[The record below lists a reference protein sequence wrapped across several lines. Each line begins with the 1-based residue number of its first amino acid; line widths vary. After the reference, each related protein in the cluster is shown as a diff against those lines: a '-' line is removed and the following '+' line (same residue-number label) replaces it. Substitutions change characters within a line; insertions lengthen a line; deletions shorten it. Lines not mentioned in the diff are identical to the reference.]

1 MIHPTLSEYLQLVYQ
16 AGKIPT
22 TDLVRLLTTI
32 ANTTIQISQAVQ
44 QGAIVNLLGSA
55 GKQNIQGETQQTLDI
70 YANRI
75 ILSNC
80 EQLNILAGMA
90 SEEMEAPYIAP
101 TASPKNRYLLLFD
114 PLDGSSNIAINAP
127 IGSIFS
133 ILVKPSSYT
142 PTTVEDF
149 LQPGHQ
155 QIAACYALYG
165 PQTFFALTVG
175 HGTVGFTLDHQTNQF
190 ILTHP
195 TLNIPES
202 TTEFAI
208 NMSNQRHWSAPVQRY
223 IVELLSGQTGSRSKN
238 FNMRWVAAMVAD
250 VHRILMRGGVFAYPR
265 DQRNPDAL
273 GKLRLLYEA
282 NPMAFLVEQA
292 GGLAHDGQN
301 RIMTILPTILHQRTA
316 VFLGAK
322 EEVERLIDYH
332 RL

>member
-1 MIHPTLSEYLQLVYQ
+1 MTHPTLSEYLQLVYQ

-22 TDLVRLLTTI
+22 TDLVGLLTVI
-32 ANTTIQISQAVQ
+32 AHTTIQISQAVR
-44 QGAIVNLLGSA
+44 QGAIINLLGSA

-70 YANRI
+70 YANRT

-80 EQLNILAGMA
+80 EKLNILAGMA

-133 ILVKPSSYT
+133 ILVQPS
-142 PTTVEDF
+142 PNKLTTVEDF

-195 TLNIPES
+195 ALNIPES
-202 TTEFAI
+202 TAEFAI
-208 NMSNQRHWSAPVQRY
+208 NMSNQRHWAAPVQRY
-223 IVELLSGQTGSRSKN
+223 IVELLSGQAGPRKKN

-301 RIMTILPTILHQRTA
+301 RIMTILPTTLHQRTA

-322 EEVERLIDYH
+322 EEVKRLIDYH
-332 RL
+332 RP